1 MAMRKWTAALLAL
14 APGVLLAFAA
24 ATPLAQDAKQLGE
37 TVDKT
42 LEIHRDIQ
50 KKQDDWSREE
60 SELAIRYRAAK
71 ANVEYLQKRK
81 ALEEKDVQALD
92 QSIAELERR
101 MVESVRL
108 NDSLEDTL
116 QSVVARLEEFV
127 SGDLPFL
134 MEERKARI
142 EGVKEVIAK
151 PGVTGAEKLRRVL
164 EALQVE
170 ANYGSAVEVY
180 QEKIMV
186 GGEEVYADMVRV
198 GRLSVFWRTP
208 DGKRVGEYDR
218 AQHQWVE
225 LDEQYVRVINETR
238 EMALRLRSTEIV
250 LLPLGRI
257 QP

>member
-1 MAMRKWTAALLAL
+1 MRKWTAALLAF
-14 APGVLLAFAA
+14 APAIVLTISVAA
-24 ATPLAQDAKQLGE
+24 PRAQDAKQLSE
-37 TVDKT
+37 TVDNTLKT
-42 LEIHRDIQ
+42 HQEVQ
-50 KKQDDWSREE
+50 KKQDDWSREQA
-60 SELAIRYRAAK
+60 ELLARYRAAK
-71 ANVEYLQKRK
+71 ASVDYLEKRK
-81 ALEEKDVQALD
+81 AIEEEDVQTLD

-116 QSVVARLEEFV
+116 QTVVGRLEAFV
-127 SGDLPFL
+127 AADLPFM
-134 MEERKARI
+134 MEERNARI
-142 EGVKEVIAK
+142 ASVKEVIAK

-170 ANYGSAVEVY
+170 ANYGNLVEVY

-186 GGEEVYADMVRV
+186 GDEEVYADMVRV
-198 GRLSVFWRTP
+198 GRLSVYWRTP

-218 AQHQWVE
+218 AQHKWVP
-225 LDEQYVRVINETR
+225 LGEQYVRVINETR
-238 EMALRLRSTEIV
+238 EMALRLRSTEVV

>member
-14 APGVLLAFAA
+14 APAIVLTIFANA
-24 ATPLAQDAKQLGE
+24 PLAQDAKQISE

-42 LEIHRDIQ
+42 LKTHQDIQ
-50 KKQDDWSREE
+50 KKQDDWSREQA
-60 SELAIRYRAAK
+60 ELSARYRAAK
-71 ANVEYLQKRK
+71 ANVEFLEKRK
-81 ALEEKDVQALD
+81 AIEEEDVRTLD

-116 QSVVARLEEFV
+116 QIVVDRLERFV
-127 SGDLPFL
+127 AGDLPFL
-134 MEERKARI
+134 MEERNARI
-142 EGVKEVIAK
+142 ASVKEVIAK

-170 ANYGSAVEVY
+170 ANYGNLVEVY

-186 GGEEVYADMVRV
+186 GDEEVYADMVRV

-218 AQHQWVE
+218 AQHKWVPLE
-225 LDEQYVRVINETR
+225 EKYVRVINETR
-238 EMALRLRSTEIV
+238 EMALRLRSTEV
-250 LLPLGRI
+250 VMLPLGRI